1 MAELFSNYWLIILN
15 NIECSHLNFKLQL
28 YKTDV
33 TPDTDS
39 IDRTDGNVFTT
50 KGDIDIN
57 RNIFLHDVSNP
68 NYNFIIDTPAFQNDD
83 DLHMNTETDKN
94 IYVQYAYE
102 EPTTI
107 GALKCA
113 IKVCDLMTYPNNIH
127 IAHSTDGENWI
138 NYQDIDISSVSLYV
152 EENSSTN
159 KEFVVFEV
167 IRSIPEDVWIL
178 TKCKM
183 F

>member
-57 RNIFLHDVSNP
+57 ELKTHIYLELNLIINFSKKVYGQDTRNVR
-68 NYNFIIDTPAFQNDD
+68 TA
-83 DLHMNTETDKN
+83 
-94 IYVQYAYE
+94 A
-102 EPTTI
+102 
-107 GALKCA
+107 
-113 IKVCDLMTYPNNIH
+113 
-127 IAHSTDGENWI
+127 
-138 NYQDIDISSVSLYV
+138 
-152 EENSSTN
+152 
-159 KEFVVFEV
+159 
-167 IRSIPEDVWIL
+167 
-178 TKCKM
+178 
-183 F
+183 